1 MRAEFYPEEKLYR
14 KIRPLEAFWDQERNR
29 PTSGAFKDKRG
40 LSVDRQG
47 ERDERDVIQTLDKHL
62 PQEGTIVSVS
72 HQQCVNIEIAVVYLP
87 IPENVYHSE
96 LHDSPLCVPLS
107 RIKAKRLSEIVNI
120 FGV

>member
-14 KIRPLEAFWDQERNR
+14 KIRPLETFWDQERNR

-87 IPENVYHSE
+87 IPG
-96 LHDSPLCVPLS
+96 
-107 RIKAKRLSEIVNI
+107 I